1 MIGKVIQRLRME
13 KRLSL
18 TEVADRAGIAKSY
31 LSSIERDIQD
41 NPSIQVLEKI
51 CHVLG
56 VSVPSLLNS
65 VNEDEVKETVE
76 TLDPEWL
83 NIVKEAQLSGID
95 KDEFKDFLQFQ
106 LWRKHQGDT
115 EKQ

>member
-1 MIGKVIQRLRME
+1 MIGKVIQRLRMD

-18 TEVADRAGIAKSY
+18 TEVAERAGIAKSY

-65 VNEDEVKETVE
+65 VTEEDTKETVE
-76 TLDPEWL
+76 ALDPEWL
-83 NIVKEAQLSGID
+83 EIVKEAQLSGIN

-106 LWRKHQGDT
+106 LWRKQNSDT
-115 EKQ
+115 DKK